1 MRVGDSLELPY
12 DLAGSIAAGEYQLY
26 VQGYQGA
33 DDAVVRADLLQRRAG
48 AGDTT
53 LASVTSSVAANAVDG
68 GFPGDYRATL
78 DAPAVNANCG
88 DQLVLRLTLESGS
101 IAYQYIEATLTIP

>member
-1 MRVGDSLELPY
+1 
-12 DLAGSIAAGEYQLY
+12 

-33 DDAVVRADLLQRRAG
+33 DDAVMRADLIQRRAG
-48 AGDTT
+48 ASDVVI
-53 LASVTSSVAANAVDG
+53 ASVTSQVAASAVDG

-78 DAPAVNANCG
+78 DAPAVSAYCG
-88 DQLVLRLTLESGS
+88 DQLVLRLTLVSGS